1 MTTDCSF
8 IFLRISLYIKYFNIW
23 LFFKYDPSMAL
34 GQRNGATVND
44 LRKVNVMY
52 NCNGAGMTP
61 NINTNTNSGENQGNS
76 FHIF

>member
-1 MTTDCSF
+1 
-8 IFLRISLYIKYFNIW
+8 
-23 LFFKYDPSMAL
+23 MAL